1 MIVAGKTESSL
12 PVCAFCHRNAALVG
26 YLSTLVLWL
35 VLFLAP
41 VMASAADW
49 ESLAGRLAAERIGY
63 AKPWYPPGEEKP
75 WVMDCSNAVRW
86 MLREGSG
93 ALVPRTS
100 SAQYEFFRQRGR
112 LRRVPA
118 DPRRL
123 MRELKAGDLLFWE
136 HTHRPTRKHPVT
148 HVMMYLGRDRWWAP
162 VDGGFARV
170 ARGGDL
176 RIQAEAAH
184 GRVSVVPVVPPGRP
198 LCRLC
203 APMKER
209 CELLTASTAVSYLLA
224 QQCRF
229 DFH

>member
-1 MIVAGKTESSL
+1 MIVAGTSESGMSTRST
-12 PVCAFCHRNAALVG
+12 CYGNAALIG

-41 VMASAADW
+41 VMASAANW

-93 ALVPRTS
+93 VLVPRTS
-100 SAQYEFFRQRGR
+100 AAQYDFFRQRGR

-123 MRELKAGDLLFWE
+123 LRELKAGDLLFWE

-148 HVMMYLGRDRWWAP
+148 HVMMYLGRDR
-162 VDGGFARV
+162 GGRLWMAGSQGSRGVGIYEFKPRLRMGGYPWFLWFRREGRFVAYAR
-170 ARGGDL
+170 
-176 RIQAEAAH
+176 
-184 GRVSVVPVVPPGRP
+184 P
-198 LCRLC
+198 
-203 APMKER
+203 
-209 CELLTASTAVSYLLA
+209 
-224 QQCRF
+224 
-229 DFH
+229 

>member
-1 MIVAGKTESSL
+1 MIVAGTSDRESTADS
-12 PVCAFCHRNAALVG
+12 N
-26 YLSTLVLWL
+26 LSMKATQVLCRFTLIPWF
-35 VLFLAP
+35 FLLLGP
-41 VMASAADW
+41 VMASADDW

-63 AKPWYPPGEEKP
+63 GKPWHPPGEDKP
-75 WVMDCSNAVRW
+75 WVMDCSNTVRW

-148 HVMMYLGRDRWWAP
+148 HVMMYLGRDA
-162 VDGGFARV
+162 GGRLWMAGSQGSRGVGIYEFKPRQRMGGYPWFLWFRREGRFVAYAR
-170 ARGGDL
+170 
-176 RIQAEAAH
+176 
-184 GRVSVVPVVPPGRP
+184 P
-198 LCRLC
+198 
-203 APMKER
+203 
-209 CELLTASTAVSYLLA
+209 
-224 QQCRF
+224 
-229 DFH
+229 